1 MLTFDDY
8 KAKISIIQ
16 ILEDLGY
23 KQDISKGKVSPVF
36 KLTDGAG
43 NKLDEII
50 IKNPHSVQEH
60 YYDRNYKGG
69 DLIQF
74 IKNHINDFPQFQH
87 QNTFVRI
94 NMILGHYA
102 NEPYSPKYEA
112 FKVVKAENKSF
123 DRDRY
128 KEFPTTLA
136 DLRFLTNER
145 NINHQVVEKFLP
157 FITRVKDLQGNGNYY
172 NIGFPYINPKDKDNK
187 VTNYEL
193 RNYGFKGMAAGGD
206 KSNSLWIADFCP
218 HPQMA
223 KHIYFAESAL
233 DAMSFYQLNANKIK
247 LEESVFCS
255 VGGYISVNQIKNTL
269 LRYPQQPQSMQP
281 IVIQCDLPQ
290 AMNKLTA
297 QADGINWELEEI
309 RKTLPELKTRI
320 DLTSVQKSL
329 TEMQK
334 SLTEMNKLLERVGNL
349 SEKYSCKWIRW
360 LPDFSLLVALK
371 WIALLLVIGAAA
383 MAGWY
388 GVVAIRSLFP

>member
-23 KQDISKGKVSPVF
+23 KQDISKGKISPVF

-50 IKNPHSVQEH
+50 IKNPHSVQEY
-60 YYDRNYKGG
+60 YYDRNHKGG

-112 FKVVKAENKSF
+112 FKVTKTENKSF

-172 NIGFPYINPKDKDNK
+172 NIGFPYINPTDKDNK

-233 DAMSFYQLNANKIK
+233 DALSFYQLNANKIK

-255 VGGYISVNQIKNTL
+255 VGGYIL
-269 LRYPQQPQSMQP
+269 
-281 IVIQCDLPQ
+281 
-290 AMNKLTA
+290 
-297 QADGINWELEEI
+297 
-309 RKTLPELKTRI
+309 
-320 DLTSVQKSL
+320 
-329 TEMQK
+329 
-334 SLTEMNKLLERVGNL
+334 
-349 SEKYSCKWIRW
+349 
-360 LPDFSLLVALK
+360 
-371 WIALLLVIGAAA
+371 
-383 MAGWY
+383 
-388 GVVAIRSLFP
+388 

>member
-112 FKVVKAENKSF
+112 FKVVKTENKSF
-123 DRDRY
+123 DKYRY

-172 NIGFPYINPKDKDNK
+172 NIGFPYINPTDKDNK
-187 VTNYEL
+187 VT
-193 RNYGFKGMAAGGD
+193 
-206 KSNSLWIADFCP
+206 
-218 HPQMA
+218 
-223 KHIYFAESAL
+223 ESAL

-269 LRYPQQPQSMQP
+269 LRYPQAK
-281 IVIQCDLPQ
+281 VHTCFDNDL
-290 AMNKLTA
+290 N
-297 QADGINWELEEI
+297 
-309 RKTLPELKTRI
+309 
-320 DLTSVQKSL
+320 
-329 TEMQK
+329 
-334 SLTEMNKLLERVGNL
+334 GNL
-349 SEKYSCKWIRW
+349 YDIKVSGIISNTEVTIKENKDDVLFKTKGREFTINKNDVSLESFREKSKIIA
-360 LPDFSLLVALK
+360 PMISHKAEKAKDFNEILMKQHEQKKSIKL
-371 WIALLLVIGAAA
+371 
-383 MAGWY
+383 
-388 GVVAIRSLFP
+388 

>member
-36 KLTDGAG
+36 KLADGAG

-87 QNTFVRI
+87 QNTFVRV

-112 FKVVKAENKSF
+112 FKAVKTENRSF

-128 KEFPTTLA
+128 KEFSTTLA
-136 DLRFLTNER
+136 DLRFLTHER

-223 KHIYFAESAL
+223 KHIYFADSAL
-233 DAMSFYQLNANKIK
+233 DAMSF
-247 LEESVFCS
+247 
-255 VGGYISVNQIKNTL
+255 
-269 LRYPQQPQSMQP
+269 
-281 IVIQCDLPQ
+281 
-290 AMNKLTA
+290 
-297 QADGINWELEEI
+297 
-309 RKTLPELKTRI
+309 
-320 DLTSVQKSL
+320 
-329 TEMQK
+329 
-334 SLTEMNKLLERVGNL
+334 
-349 SEKYSCKWIRW
+349 
-360 LPDFSLLVALK
+360 
-371 WIALLLVIGAAA
+371 
-383 MAGWY
+383 
-388 GVVAIRSLFP
+388 

>member
-145 NINHQVVEKFLP
+145 NINHQVVEKFLQ

-193 RNYGFKGMAAGGD
+193 RNYGF
-206 KSNSLWIADFCP
+206 
-218 HPQMA
+218 
-223 KHIYFAESAL
+223 
-233 DAMSFYQLNANKIK
+233 
-247 LEESVFCS
+247 
-255 VGGYISVNQIKNTL
+255 
-269 LRYPQQPQSMQP
+269 
-281 IVIQCDLPQ
+281 
-290 AMNKLTA
+290 
-297 QADGINWELEEI
+297 
-309 RKTLPELKTRI
+309 
-320 DLTSVQKSL
+320 
-329 TEMQK
+329 
-334 SLTEMNKLLERVGNL
+334 
-349 SEKYSCKWIRW
+349 
-360 LPDFSLLVALK
+360 
-371 WIALLLVIGAAA
+371 
-383 MAGWY
+383 
-388 GVVAIRSLFP
+388 

>member
-112 FKVVKAENKSF
+112 FKVVKTENKSF

-172 NIGFPYINPKDKDNK
+172 NIGFPYINPTDKDNK

-206 KSNSLWIADFCP
+206 KSNSLWIADFAHTP
-218 HPQMA
+218 KWQN
-223 KHIYFAESAL
+223 IY
-233 DAMSFYQLNANKIK
+233 
-247 LEESVFCS
+247 
-255 VGGYISVNQIKNTL
+255 TL
-269 LRYPQQPQSMQP
+269 QNPL
-281 IVIQCDLPQ
+281 
-290 AMNKLTA
+290 
-297 QADGINWELEEI
+297 
-309 RKTLPELKTRI
+309 
-320 DLTSVQKSL
+320 
-329 TEMQK
+329 
-334 SLTEMNKLLERVGNL
+334 
-349 SEKYSCKWIRW
+349 
-360 LPDFSLLVALK
+360 
-371 WIALLLVIGAAA
+371 
-383 MAGWY
+383 
-388 GVVAIRSLFP
+388 

>member
-269 LRYPQQPQSMQP
+269 LRYPQAK
-281 IVIQCDLPQ
+281 VHTCFDNDL
-290 AMNKLTA
+290 NGNLYDIKVS
-297 QADGINWELEEI
+297 GIISN
-309 RKTLPELKTRI
+309 
-320 DLTSVQKSL
+320 
-329 TEMQK
+329 TEMTVKENKDDMLFKTKGREFTINKNDVSLESFREKSKIIAPMISHKAEKAKDFNEILMKQHEQK
-334 SLTEMNKLLERVGNL
+334 KSIKL
-349 SEKYSCKWIRW
+349 
-360 LPDFSLLVALK
+360 
-371 WIALLLVIGAAA
+371 
-383 MAGWY
+383 
-388 GVVAIRSLFP
+388 

>member
-36 KLTDGAG
+36 KLTDGTG

-136 DLRFLTNER
+136 D
-145 NINHQVVEKFLP
+145 
-157 FITRVKDLQGNGNYY
+157 
-172 NIGFPYINPKDKDNK
+172 
-187 VTNYEL
+187 
-193 RNYGFKGMAAGGD
+193 FK
-206 KSNSLWIADFCP
+206 
-218 HPQMA
+218 
-223 KHIYFAESAL
+223 
-233 DAMSFYQLNANKIK
+233 
-247 LEESVFCS
+247 
-255 VGGYISVNQIKNTL
+255 ISHK
-269 LRYPQQPQSMQP
+269 
-281 IVIQCDLPQ
+281 
-290 AMNKLTA
+290 
-297 QADGINWELEEI
+297 
-309 RKTLPELKTRI
+309 
-320 DLTSVQKSL
+320 
-329 TEMQK
+329 
-334 SLTEMNKLLERVGNL
+334 
-349 SEKYSCKWIRW
+349 
-360 LPDFSLLVALK
+360 
-371 WIALLLVIGAAA
+371 
-383 MAGWY
+383 
-388 GVVAIRSLFP
+388 